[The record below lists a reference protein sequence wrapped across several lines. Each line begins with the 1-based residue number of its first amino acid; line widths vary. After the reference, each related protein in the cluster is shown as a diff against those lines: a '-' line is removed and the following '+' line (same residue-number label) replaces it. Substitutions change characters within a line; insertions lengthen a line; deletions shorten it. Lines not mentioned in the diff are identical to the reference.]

1 MPIFLRSSTFKS
13 NTFNNYISF
22 FSVLHIPEGR
32 QVLRHCVEAGPIQR
46 DHGGVRRLRR
56 ESRVQGEWGIQRYV
70 GDQTQVHIWDES
82 NQLWAH

>member
-56 ESRVQGEWGIQRYV
+56 ESRVQGE
-70 GDQTQVHIWDES
+70 
-82 NQLWAH
+82 